1 MQQLHIKPTL
11 RSIFQRQPKHIRI
24 LAIGLTAL
32 LLLSSALSL
41 IDAMR
46 IAKASTPAFRQTSQI
61 GSPQT
66 LLAPYYFTTDA
77 SNNFYVAD
85 GDNYV
90 IRKFSPTGELL
101 LKFGPG
107 DWSDAVGEFGWVSGI
122 DVKSNGEI
130 YVSDGDNY
138 RINVYSATGV
148 YLRTFGTEGS
158 VNPGEFDYNGQAR
171 FAPNGDFYVA
181 DGSRIHVF
189 DSNDNPIGQ
198 FGTAGSDPGELDYAE
213 DIAFD
218 ANGDIYIAD
227 YGNSRVTVF
236 NSSWSYLRTIGQYGA
251 YPAANAG
258 DLYSP
263 GGVAVTSD
271 GYVLVG
277 STNTVKWFDKNTGA
291 YIKRIGLA
299 DASESF
305 APGIPSGVE
314 NVIVSA
320 DGNIHTIEPYI
331 SRIQSFT
338 SDGTYIRQFGD
349 YGTEPGQFW
358 GPLGVDVDESDNI
371 YIVDSVNDRIQKY
384 DKDRNFLLTFGS
396 EGTGN
401 GQFRRP
407 RDIAVSPFNDN
418 VYVTEWTSGPQ
429 SARVQI
435 FDQNGNYISQFGSQG
450 QADGQ
455 FASSTTIAI
464 NPITGNVY
472 VNDDGHNGGG
482 RIEVFS
488 PTGTFL
494 RNWNPILPI
503 SDYSGATGITFDD
516 AGNSYMTATGTGYI
530 FKFNSSEQF
539 VTTLGQRAAR
549 DSGDVGYGGY
559 GEIRVADNGMMYVA
573 HTSDHYIHVLDSQGK
588 RVAKIGSEGDGPNQF
603 EWAQDLAID
612 SENRLI
618 VTDDGNSR
626 VSIYTADGSISS
638 ASAPQNVIASKVNNQ
653 INLNWSAPASS
664 GNGTIREYHIETLM
678 LDTHAQWESHA
689 VVPSTQTSLTLSN
702 LPSDR
707 YQIRVT
713 ARNETGDGAPGT
725 VSGNVQL
732 SNPLQYEGVHALP
745 PGQGNVAGF
754 GLYADGS
761 FTIPSRDLST
771 RFQYDTTGIFTTRLG
786 SHGTGATQA
795 RFYGGADTDAAD
807 NLYVAD
813 RSNNRIDKYA
823 KDGTVIGNY
832 TGVTNPVGLSVDRA
846 NGHYYVVT
854 GTSIRKY
861 TLAGVFVSTF
871 APAVTA
877 PRAIDIAPDGFIY
890 IAHQTGGVAE
900 VAKYNTAGTK
910 LSAFPI
916 TAALSSSV
924 GSVGVF
930 TTGDVITSDT
940 QNGTVSVYASDGTLK
955 GTLGYST
962 TPSPF
967 DGGDHFNRFNS
978 PENITV
984 INDIAYV
991 PDSRNGR
998 VNIYSLAPATT
1009 QTTPS
1014 VPQAVAGDTSV
1025 ANQAT
1030 INWTAPADDGGSAI
1044 TNYLL
1049 EYKLAA
1055 DSSWTSVNVTP
1066 PTTSHILSNLD
1077 AGQYDVRIS
1086 ATNSTGT
1093 SDASTQISLTVTGP
1107 GAPASAP
1114 TSPQAATVND
1124 SVANT
1129 LVVNWQAPASDGG
1142 SAVTEYLLEY
1152 KKTSSPSWTPVT
1164 VNAPTTTYTLTS
1176 LDAGEYEVRLSAS
1189 NAIGTSPTTTIAL
1202 ATIISSTT
1210 EPVVTPPTE
1219 TPSPSGSVAT
1229 TQQTTSVSS
1238 DTQDA
1243 NNEEETGNTAPS
1255 DDQSVDAV
1263 EQSEPGQI
1271 LVTWQPP
1278 EGSSPSSY
1286 VIEYRDAVIPDSDT
1300 TTPWEEAATVPAA
1313 KHNAVITLPLGDF
1326 TIRVAAILPGEATSR
1341 IVLGVAKV
1349 SVRIPAATPTAS
1361 EGLSTKSMEWPF
1373 WASICIGLVTITLLL
1388 LIPFAI
1394 WHRKRKKQ
1402 Q

>member
-1 MQQLHIKPTL
+1 MLI
-11 RSIFQRQPKHIRI
+11 
-24 LAIGLTAL
+24 
-32 LLLSSALSL
+32 SSGMAL
-41 IDAMR
+41 IDHNRFAR
-46 IAKASTPAFRQTSQI
+46 AAAPAYRQTSQI
-61 GSPQT
+61 GTPQT
-66 LLAPYYFTTDA
+66 LMAPYYFTTDA
-77 SNNFYVAD
+77 ANNFYVAD

-122 DVKSNGEI
+122 DIKSNGEV

-138 RINVYSATGV
+138 RINVYSPTGT
-148 YLRTFGTEGS
+148 YLRTFGTQGS
-158 VNPGEFDYNGQAR
+158 VNPGEFDWNGHAR
-171 FAPNGDFYVA
+171 FAPNGDLYVA
-181 DGSRIHVF
+181 DGSRVHVF

-198 FGTAGSDPGELDYAE
+198 FGTAGSGPGQLDYIE

-218 ANGDIYIAD
+218 TNGDIYMAD
-227 YGNSRVTVF
+227 YGNNRVTVF
-236 NSSWSYLRTIGQYGA
+236 DSSWNYLRTIGQYGA
-251 YPAANAG
+251 YPAPNGG

-291 YIKRIGLA
+291 YVKRIGLP

-314 NVIVSA
+314 DVIISS

-371 YIVDSVNDRIQKY
+371 YIVDSVNNRIQKY
-384 DKDRNFLLTFGS
+384 DKDRNFLLTFGT

-407 RDIAVSPFNDN
+407 RDVAVSPFNGN

-435 FDQNGNYISQFGSQG
+435 FDQNGNYIGQFGSQG
-450 QADGQ
+450 QGNGQ

-464 NPITGNVY
+464 SPVNGDVY
-472 VNDDGHNGGG
+472 INDDGHTGGG
-482 RIEVFS
+482 RIAVFNAA
-488 PTGTFL
+488 GTFL
-494 RNWNPILPI
+494 RNWSPILPI
-503 SDYSGATGITFDD
+503 SDYSGATGITFDS

-530 FKFNSSEQF
+530 FKFDSSEQF
-539 VTTLGQRAAR
+539 VTALGQRAAR

-559 GEIRVADNGMMYVA
+559 GEIRVADDGMIYVA

-626 VSIYTADGSISS
+626 VSIYTVDGSISGS
-638 ASAPQNVIASKVNNQ
+638 SAPQNVIASKVNNQ
-653 INLNWSAPASS
+653 INLNWTAPADD

-702 LPSDR
+702 LPADR

-713 ARNETGDGAPGT
+713 ARNEAGDGTPGT

-732 SNPLQYEGVHALP
+732 SNPLKYEGVHTLP
-745 PGQGNVAGF
+745 PGQGFVAGF

-771 RFQYDTTGIFTTRLG
+771 RFQYDTAGTFTTRLG

-795 RFYGGADTDAAD
+795 RFYGGADTDASD

-823 KDGTVIGNY
+823 KNGTVIGNY
-832 TGVTNPVGLSVDRA
+832 TGVTNPVGLSVDRT
-846 NGHYYVVT
+846 NGHYYVIT
-854 GTSIRKY
+854 GTAIRKF
-861 TLAGVFVSTF
+861 TLAGVFVSVF

-877 PRAIDIAPDGFIY
+877 PRAIDVAPDGSIY
-890 IAHQTGGVAE
+890 VAHQTGGVAE
-900 VAKYNTAGTK
+900 VAKYNIAGTK

-916 TAALSSSV
+916 TAGLSSSV
-924 GSVGVF
+924 GGVGVF
-930 TTGDVITSDT
+930 SNGDVITSDT
-940 QNGTVSVYASDGTLK
+940 YNSTVSIYASDGTLK

-962 TPSPF
+962 TPSAF

-984 INDIAYV
+984 INDIAYI

-998 VNIYSLAPATT
+998 VNMYSLAPAAT
-1009 QTTPS
+1009 QAAPS
-1014 VPQAVAGDTSV
+1014 VPQSVIGNTSV
-1025 ANQAT
+1025 ANEAT
-1030 INWTAPADDGGSAI
+1030 INWTTPADDGGSAI
-1044 TNYLL
+1044 TEYTL

-1055 DSSWTSVNVTP
+1055 DSSWTSVSITP
-1066 PTTSHILSNLD
+1066 PTTSHALSSLI
-1077 AGQYDVRIS
+1077 AGQYNVRVS

-1093 SDASTQISLTVTGP
+1093 SDTSTPISLTVNGP
-1107 GAPASAP
+1107 GTPTSAP
-1114 TSPQAATVND
+1114 TSPQAVTVNN

-1129 LVVNWQAPASDGG
+1129 LTINWQAPANDGG
-1142 SAVTEYLLEY
+1142 STVTEYLLEY
-1152 KKTSSPSWTPVT
+1152 KKTTDPGWTSVNVT
-1164 VNAPTTTYTLTS
+1164 APTTTYTLS
-1176 LDAGEYEVRLSAS
+1176 SIDAGEYQIRLSAT
-1189 NAIGTSPTTTIAL
+1189 NAIGTSTSTSLVSVTVIDPVTIPNPTPSSDAPSVSTPPPSGFIDTPASLTTLPTLTPAQ
-1202 ATIISSTT
+1202 STT
-1210 EPVVTPPTE
+1210 NDQNNTSPTPQSIE
-1219 TPSPSGSVAT
+1219 AT
-1229 TQQTTSVSS
+1229 
-1238 DTQDA
+1238 
-1243 NNEEETGNTAPS
+1243 EETT
-1255 DDQSVDAV
+1255 
-1263 EQSEPGQI
+1263 PGQV

-1278 EGSSPSSY
+1278 NRASPVGY
-1286 VIEYRDAVIPDSDT
+1286 IIEYRDASIPVSNT
-1300 TTPWEEAATVPAA
+1300 SAPWRTALQVNPDQHSAT
-1313 KHNAVITLPLGDF
+1313 ITLPAGEY
-1326 TIRVAAILPGEATSR
+1326 TVRVAALMPGDITSR
-1341 IVLGVAKV
+1341 VILGVATVKIAKV
-1349 SVRIPAATPTAS
+1349 TTESDGLNFTPATTENTGNSLQNWILA
-1361 EGLSTKSMEWPF
+1361 
-1373 WASICIGLVTITLLL
+1373 CIALLTIVAFFII
-1388 LIPFAI
+1388 LIV
-1394 WHRKRKKQ
+1394 WKKRRKKAQ
-1402 Q
+1402 TNSIQLPPRHWS